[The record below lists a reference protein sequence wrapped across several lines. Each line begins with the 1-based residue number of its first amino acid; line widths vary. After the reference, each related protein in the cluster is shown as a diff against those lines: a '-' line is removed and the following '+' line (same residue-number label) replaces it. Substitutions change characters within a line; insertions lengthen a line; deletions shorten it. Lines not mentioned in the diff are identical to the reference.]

1 MPRQLISIE
10 DQLTQKIQ
18 IRVTKDT
25 ELKLKKIAKKKLR
38 SKSYVVCQAIDMYLK
53 QLEDTENEARR
64 KT

>member
-1 MPRQLISIE
+1 MPRQLIPID

-25 ELKLKKIAKKKLR
+25 ELKLKKIAKKKFK
-38 SKSYVVCQAIDMYLK
+38 SKSYVICQAIDMYLK
-53 QLEDTENEARR
+53 QLEDRENEAKG